1 MNVHRVSGM
10 IALIVAAIVLLFA
23 VDVSATTYY
32 ATAVKQEKMFSAA
45 RWSRLVKAKHRHK
58 RLSDK
63 NSAIEPHKPLD
74 LTMPFKTGQDTD
86 VKRPMNGLQEKSGSS
101 LFDNGNKQTAV
112 QVKGQFVMSQEPEV
126 DKRKSADGAGISI
139 NLRR

>member
-1 MNVHRVSGM
+1 MNVHRVSG
-10 IALIVAAIVLLFA
+10 IVAAIVLLFA
-23 VDVSATTYY
+23 VDVSATTYG
-32 ATAVKQEKMFSAA
+32 AAVKQEKMLYAA

-74 LTMPFKTGQDTD
+74 LTIPFKTDQDTD

-101 LFDNGNKQTAV
+101 LFDNSNKQTAV